1 MLPRY
6 CAYSFSAAVLERR
19 DTKARWLSKLGDA
32 QFPSQYAP
40 FGFLLNEQSQR
51 GNTLKKIAAALFV
64 FANLALLS
72 APARADVIQF
82 TGATGPNVN
91 GESIYPYSMSV
102 NGAPAVGMMCI
113 NLNLSIGGGETWNV
127 TPTAIP
133 LDSSQMSIDY
143 RALALIFSGI
153 STGAYGIS
161 AADYQYAAW
170 SIFDPAIIG
179 TNSAYT
185 PTAATVRASALA
197 YAVHPGNFDYSSF
210 TVYIPTGD
218 TTGWQYGQPQSF
230 ISETGGIPVPHLD
243 VVPTPEPSGLM
254 LLGTGVIGVAS
265 IVRRK
270 LVKL

>member
-1 MLPRY
+1 LKK
-6 CAYSFSAAVLERR
+6 SAAVLFLF
-19 DTKARWLSKLGDA
+19 TTLAFLS
-32 QFPSQYAP
+32 
-40 FGFLLNEQSQR
+40 
-51 GNTLKKIAAALFV
+51 V
-64 FANLALLS
+64 S
-72 APARADVIQF
+72 ASADVIQF
-82 TGATGPNVN
+82 TGGTGPNVN
-91 GESIYPYSMSV
+91 GESIYPYFMSV

-113 NLNLSIGGGETWNV
+113 NLNLSIGSGETWNV

-133 LDSSQMSIDY
+133 LDNSQTSVDY

-153 STGAYGIS
+153 STGAFGIS

-197 YAVHPGNFDYSSF
+197 YAAHPGNFNYSGF
-210 TVYIPTGD
+210 TVYNPTSD

-230 ISETGGIPVPHLD
+230 IYETGGIPVPHLD

-265 IVRRK
+265 MVRRR
-270 LVKL
+270 LVKV